1 MQSDPIGLLGGIN
14 TYGYV
19 RGNPLSYFDI
29 NGRGARAGAACAAVV
44 VVYNYYEYIAELNEI
59 EEQISATKR
68 LLKDVYER
76 LDSSMRI
83 PKPTPTTTYS
93 EITIRASAGMCRV
106 IRLALR
112 AASIRMPM

>member
-1 MQSDPIGLLGGIN
+1 VQSDPIGLLGGIN

-29 NGRGARAGAACAAVV
+29 NGRGARAGAACAAV